1 MQNTKHRVIVYI
13 DGFNFYYGI
22 RSLGQQYKWLD
33 IESLSQSFIDKN
45 EDLIAVKFFT
55 AKLNG
60 RSEAA
65 DRQSI
70 YLDALSKHCA
80 KVQII
85 KGYFAKA
92 RKCKHCDNKNNE
104 EKQTDVNIACEILQ
118 DCYEDKFDTAYLI
131 SGDSDLVTPV
141 KKALSLNKTIIVANP
156 PDRKGR
162 SLSDNATSSFD
173 INENRLRKCQLP
185 NTIPTKRNPL
195 KRPIRWQK

>member
-1 MQNTKHRVIVYI
+1 MKNTTHRVIIYI

-33 IESLSQSFIDKN
+33 VEALSQSFIEKD

-60 RSEAA
+60 RNEAA

-70 YLDALSKHCA
+70 YWDALSKHCP

-85 KGYFAKA
+85 EGYFAKA

-118 DCYEDKFDTAYLI
+118 DCYEDKFDVAYLV
-131 SGDSDLVTPV
+131 SGDSDLVTPI
-141 KKALSLNKTIIVANP
+141 KKALLLGETIIIANP
-156 PDRKGR
+156 PNRK
-162 SLSDNATSSFD
+162 SMELSDNATSCFD
-173 INENRLRKCQLP
+173 ISENRLRKHQLP
-185 NTIPTKRNPL
+185 EQIPTKRNPL
-195 KRPIRWQK
+195 KRPEKWKK